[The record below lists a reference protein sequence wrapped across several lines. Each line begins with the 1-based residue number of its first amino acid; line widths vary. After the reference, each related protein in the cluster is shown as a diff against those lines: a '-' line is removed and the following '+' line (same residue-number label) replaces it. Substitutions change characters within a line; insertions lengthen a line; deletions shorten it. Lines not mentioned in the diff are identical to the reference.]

1 MKSALIKMV
10 KKRLGEVSTWK
21 GLLSVLVGL
30 GLTLNGEQIDLIAA
44 AMVAV
49 YAALSSVLPDKIEKE
64 DGTKA

>member
-21 GLLSVLVGL
+21 GILSILVGL
-30 GLTLNGEQIDLIAA
+30 GVAMSGEQIDLVAT

-49 YAALSSVLPDKIEKE
+49 YAAMSAFMPDKA
-64 DGTKA
+64 DGPEA